1 MGHRQDVEVG
11 AAEKQRI
18 MASAVL
24 SPGAPSSFLV
34 RALTSWGEERLG
46 GEPLARSNNC
56 LVHAHRE
63 GPGKGRFPGP
73 KESFGVGG
81 GARAR
86 EKSGGKRQKGIW
98 DSAAAVPVLTVARPR
113 DRCCAR
119 KMRDA
124 QVGAWPRLMPLFP
137 QPTLAP
143 EAP

>member
-1 MGHRQDVEVG
+1 
-11 AAEKQRI
+11 

-124 QVGAWPRLMPLFP
+124 QGLAVSPRLENRGPFLSSRGFK
-137 QPTLAP
+137 
-143 EAP
+143 

>member
-63 GPGKGRFPGP
+63 GQGKGRFPGL

-86 EKSGGKRQKGIW
+86 DKSGGKRQKGIW
-98 DSAAAVPVLTVARPR
+98 ESAAAVPVLTVARPR

-119 KMRDA
+119 EMRDA